1 MPVKAKI
8 RFDYKA
14 EAGQKRKLF
23 WRRVDLREIAKEN
36 RARQVDLLRNLP
48 FQGLMVTDLK
58 VDYEPYL
65 IPASESNPE
74 AAYAPVELVVEA
86 DSIIDLM
93 PLTLKEEFRKIKV
106 FEPAELWLSN
116 ADVERFMF
124 MINQEYWT
132 EIQ

>member
-14 EAGQKRKLF
+14 EAGQKRRLF
-23 WRRVDLREIAKEN
+23 WRRIDLREIAREN
-36 RARQVDLLRNLP
+36 RDRQVDLLKNLP
-48 FQGLMVTDLK
+48 FQGLSVTDLK
-58 VDYEPYL
+58 VDYDPYL
-65 IPASESNPE
+65 VPASENSPE

-106 FEPAELWLSN
+106 FEPEEIWLSN
-116 ADVERFMF
+116 AEVERFIFKM
-124 MINQEYWT
+124 NQEYWA

>member
-23 WRRVDLREIAKEN
+23 WRRIDLREIAKEN

-48 FQGLMVTDLK
+48 FQGLLVTDLK
-58 VDYEPYL
+58 VDYDPYL
-65 IPASESNPE
+65 VPASENNPE

-106 FEPAELWLSN
+106 FEPVELWLSN
-116 ADVERFMF
+116 ADVERFIF
-124 MINQEYWT
+124 KINQEYWT

>member
-1 MPVKAKI
+1 MPVKAKL

-14 EAGQKRKLF
+14 EAGQKRRLF
-23 WRRVDLREIAKEN
+23 WRRIDLREIAKEN
-36 RARQVDLLRNLP
+36 RAKQVDLLKNLP
-48 FQGLMVTDLK
+48 FQGLCVTELME
-58 VDYEPYL
+58 DYEPYL
-65 IPASESNPE
+65 VPASDNNPE

-116 ADVERFMF
+116 AEVERFIFQM
-124 MINQEYWT
+124 NQEYWA
-132 EIQ
+132 EVQ